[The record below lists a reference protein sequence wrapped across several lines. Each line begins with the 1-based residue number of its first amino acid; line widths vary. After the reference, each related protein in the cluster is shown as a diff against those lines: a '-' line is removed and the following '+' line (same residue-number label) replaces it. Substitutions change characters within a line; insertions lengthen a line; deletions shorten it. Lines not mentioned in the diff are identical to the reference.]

1 MSIKLISELEGQK
14 QQATSEFEILS
25 KQAQSLFDSGDQL
38 GAAKVTQKAQQYVDL
53 VNEADLM
60 IGNQKENIIRKLA
73 DGSFLSEKDPMEAPL
88 TTSEGIDNKLAKGL
102 SAVIG
107 QPVNMQSELGWEDRK
122 NLAFLT
128 DPSKD
133 EYLKEKYGG
142 QNVKTMNVMGAPVRL
157 INDGQGW
164 FPVDRYD
171 MTSKDFIDV
180 LGEVGPMI
188 GSIAGGIGG
197 AGLSKTPAGT
207 AIGSAAGYTAAGTLQ
222 DSLVKAVMG
231 AGEGFGN
238 SIMRRST
245 EAMIGLPIEYGVTKI
260 GGALLRDVATMRKGA
275 VSERTKLINEAGEFL
290 AKEGY
295 PTSLARFASGSV
307 ESQEKMLRAAQ
318 NLPNSKI
325 GQDLAFGAKRLAA
338 FMDDN
343 ISKQALPDSL
353 YEQTV
358 KAVKADNDLYLKQVA
373 ISDRATA
380 DTLRRSASEEMQ
392 RQMYKPKID
401 EGAAALYLQESLGKG
416 KAVAE
421 QAKKDVYDSFYQEAD
436 SVVSV
441 NPIELAERLERSF
454 YGGASRPA
462 EIQKVIS
469 NLRARPQNANKII
482 DLQKQIDGGKLSPE
496 AESITRRKIQELEE
510 ISGPLSASQLDE
522 QVRIIR
528 DQAPSG
534 PVAGSGANE
543 LKRASSTAER
553 VVTQFRDDVYRNTYD
568 KSGKTKLYDK
578 WSDATNK
585 YQNFLDY
592 TQTDLAKILEN
603 RLGKTM
609 TSGDIMKAAYKSPE
623 DTNLIL
629 SAIKR
634 DDPANFPAFERS
646 MQESYLNKIG
656 LNGRQLGSGNEFN
669 FDERIVRELFDSGTG
684 VNGQRMVNKLKD
696 LQSYFNAQKLDSSK
710 ITFDDLKQLEGVV
723 SQDAIKEMKFS
734 IANRISNQ
742 QKAEKLGRNVL
753 IKDVLNGHKE
763 SITRGEFPRALFDA
777 EPAQVKKVFSKLN
790 PAEQKAIRED
800 FAEHV
805 FSRYPGDPD
814 STAMRLQ
821 LWDGDR
827 FLKDVAANP
836 KLKQNMEIA
845 LGEDFVNRM
854 TAASRLTEATQTVSK
869 GASIKPTGVAT
880 PKEARFFIP
889 IGPIMNSIGT
899 RATAAMYRAGSLFP
913 LLGKMSQKE
922 LTQEQFQ
929 KETSK
934 ALGTALLTANGI
946 QATLQT
952 GKYDPEWSRRLGQT
966 LGTASK
972 DSIDYAK
979 AFGYGTRF

>member
-1 MSIKLISELEGQK
+1 MSIKVISELEGQK
-14 QQATSEFEILS
+14 QQATSEFKLLS
-25 KQAQSLFDSGDQL
+25 EQAQSLFNSGDQL
-38 GAAKVTQKAQQYVDL
+38 GAAKATQKAQQYVDL
-53 VNEADLM
+53 VNKADL
-60 IGNQKENIIRKLA
+60 IIRNQKENIVRKLA

-133 EYLKEKYGG
+133 EYLKEKYGEP
-142 QNVKTMNVMGAPVRL
+142 NVKTMNVMGAPVRL
-157 INDGQGW
+157 INDGNGW

-171 MTSKDFIDV
+171 LTSKDFADAV
-180 LGEVGPMI
+180 GEIVPMA
-188 GSIAGGIGG
+188 GSVVGGIGG
-197 AGLSKTPAGT
+197 AALSKTPVGT
-207 AIGSAAGYTAAGTLQ
+207 SIGSAAGYTAAGTLQ
-222 DSLVKAVMG
+222 DSLAKAVLG

-260 GGALLRDVATMRKGA
+260 GGALLRDVATMRKGK

-338 FMDDN
+338 FMSDEVPRANLPTVLYDD
-343 ISKQALPDSL
+343 AL
-353 YEQTV
+353 
-358 KAVKADNDLYLKQVA
+358 KALKADQDLYLKQVA
-373 ISDRATA
+373 ISDNATA
-380 DTLRRSASEEMQ
+380 QILRRSASEEMQ

-401 EGAAALYLQESLGKG
+401 EGAAALYLKESLGKG
-416 KAVAE
+416 KAVAKK
-421 QAKKDVYDSFYQEAD
+421 AKKDVYDSFYQEAD
-436 SVVSV
+436 SLVSV
-441 NPIELAERLERSF
+441 NPIELAERIERSF

-496 AESITRRKIQELEE
+496 AESITRRKIQELDE

-543 LKRASSTAER
+543 LKRASSNAER
-553 VVTQFRDDVYRNTYD
+553 VITQFRDDVYKNQ
-568 KSGKTKLYDK
+568 GLYDK

-592 TQTDLAKILEN
+592 TQTDLSKILEDK
-603 RLGKTM
+603 LGKTM
-609 TSGDIMKAAYKSPE
+609 TSGAVMKAAFKSPE
-623 DTNLIL
+623 DAKLIL
-629 SAIKR
+629 STIKR
-634 DDPANFPAFERS
+634 DDPKNFPAFKRS
-646 MQESYLNKIG
+646 MQESYMNRIG
-656 LNGRQLGSGNEFN
+656 LNGKQLGSSDGFD
-669 FDERIVRELFDSGTG
+669 FDERIVKELFGSENG
-684 VNGQRMVNKLKD
+684 VKGQQMVNKLID
-696 LQSYFNAQKLDSSK
+696 LQSYFKAQKLDPSK
-710 ITFDDLKQLEGVV
+710 ITFDDLKQLEGVM
-723 SQDAIKEMKFS
+723 SQDAVKEMKFY
-734 IANRISNQ
+734 IANRVSNQ
-742 QKAEKLGRNVL
+742 QHAEKLGRNVL

-763 SITRGEFPRALFDA
+763 SITRGEFPRALYDA
-777 EPAQVKKVFSKLN
+777 EPTQVKKVFSKLN
-790 PAEQKAIRED
+790 PAEQKATRED
-800 FAEHV
+800 FAEYV

-814 STAMRLQ
+814 STVMRLQ
-821 LWDGDR
+821 LWDGDH
-827 FLKDVAANP
+827 FLKDIAANP

-880 PKEARFFIP
+880 PKEARFFVP

-913 LLGKMSQKE
+913 LLGKMAQKE

>member
-1 MSIKLISELEGQK
+1 MSIKTISELEAQK
-14 QQATSEFEILS
+14 QQATSEFEQLGQ
-25 KQAQSLFDSGDQL
+25 QAQSLFDSGDQL
-38 GAAKVTQKAQQYVDL
+38 GAAKVTQKAQQYIGF
-53 VNEADLM
+53 VNEIDFA
-60 IGNQKENIIRKLA
+60 IGNEKESITRKLA
-73 DGSFLSEKDPMEAPL
+73 DGSFLSEKDPMEGPL

-188 GSIAGGIGG
+188 GSVAGGVGG
-197 AGLSKTPAGT
+197 AALSKSPAGT

-222 DSLVKAVMG
+222 DSLAKAVLG
-231 AGEGFGN
+231 AGEGFGD

-260 GGALLRDVATMRKGA
+260 GGSLLRDVATMRKGA
-275 VSERTKLINEAGEFL
+275 ASERTKLINEASEFL
-290 AKEGY
+290 ANEGY
-295 PTSLARFASGSV
+295 PTSLARFAGGSV
-307 ESQEKMLRAAQ
+307 EKQQKMLRAAQ

-325 GQDLAFGAKRLAA
+325 GQDLAFGAKRLEA
-338 FMDDN
+338 FMDASVPKASLPSVLYDDTL
-343 ISKQALPDSL
+343 KAL
-353 YEQTV
+353 
-358 KAVKADNDLYLKQVA
+358 KADHELYLKQVA
-373 ISDRATA
+373 ISDEKLAW
-380 DTLRRSASEEMQ
+380 TLRTNLDTDIQKRLVRPQIQEE
-392 RQMYKPKID
+392 
-401 EGAAALYLQESLGKG
+401 AAADYLKATLGKARSSAQ
-416 KAVAE
+416 KA
-421 QAKKDVYDSFYQEAD
+421 KNDIYDPFYEKAD
-436 SVVSV
+436 NIISVD
-441 NPIELAERLERSF
+441 PIVLARKIEDQYF
-454 YGGASRPA
+454 KQGVRPP
-462 EIQKVIS
+462 EIDKFITE
-469 NLRARPQNANKII
+469 LRARPQNAKTIAALQAKINSGS
-482 DLQKQIDGGKLSPE
+482 LTAEVKELSE
-496 AESITRRKIQELEE
+496 REIRRLEN
-510 ISGPLSASQLDE
+510 ISGPLNASQLDE
-522 QVRIIR
+522 QFRKIR
-528 DQAPSG
+528 DLAPTG
-534 PVAGSGANE
+534 PIAGTGATQ
-543 LKRASSTAER
+543 LKTQVKNAEG
-553 VVTQFRDDVYRNTYD
+553 VLQQFRDDVYKKAGLYENWAAATEKMNNFRQYT
-568 KSGKTKLYDK
+568 KTDI
-578 WSDATNK
+578 SE
-585 YQNFLDY
+585 
-592 TQTDLAKILEN
+592 ILEGGI
-603 RLGKTM
+603 GKEM
-609 TSGDIMKAAYKSPE
+609 TSRKVMDTAYSSPE
-623 DTNLIL
+623 NTRLIL
-629 SAIKR
+629 SAVKR
-634 DDPANFPAFERS
+634 DDPTNYAAFAES
-646 MQESYLNKIG
+646 MRESYFNRVG
-656 LNGRQLGSGNEFN
+656 LNGRGIGSGDGFK
-669 FDERIVRELFDSGTG
+669 FDERIVRELYGDENPMLG
-684 VNGQRMVNKLKD
+684 VRMVKKLEG
-696 LQSYFNAQKLDSSK
+696 LQSAFKIQKLDPSK
-710 ITFDDLKQLEGVV
+710 ISMDDVRQLEGVL
-723 SQDAIKEMKFS
+723 SQDGVADMTSAIVSRAEAS
-734 IANRISNQ
+734 

-753 IKDVLNGHKE
+753 IKDILNGHKE

-790 PAEQKAIRED
+790 SAEQKAIRED
-800 FAEHV
+800 FAEHI

-880 PKEARFFIP
+880 PKEARFFVP

>member
-1 MSIKLISELEGQK
+1 MSIKVISELENQK

-25 KQAQSLFDSGDQL
+25 KQAKSLFDSGDQL
-38 GAAKVTQKAQQYVDL
+38 GAAKATQKAQQYVDF
-53 VNEADLM
+53 VAKADLM
-60 IGNQKENIIRKLA
+60 IGDQKENVVRKLA

-133 EYLKEKYGG
+133 EYLKKKYGG

-180 LGEVGPMI
+180 LGEVGPMV
-188 GSIAGGIGG
+188 GSVAGGIGG

-207 AIGSAAGYTAAGTLQ
+207 AIGSAAGYAAAGTLQ
-222 DSLVKAVMG
+222 DSLAKAVLG
-231 AGEGFGN
+231 AGEGFRD

-275 VSERTKLINEAGEFL
+275 ISERTKLINEAGEFL

-325 GQDLAFGAKRLAA
+325 GQDFAFGAKRLAA
-338 FMDDN
+338 FMDD
-343 ISKQALPDSL
+343 SVSRQALPDRL
-353 YEQTV
+353 YADAE
-358 KAVKADNDLYLKQVA
+358 KALKADHDLYLKQVA
-373 ISDRATA
+373 ISDSATA
-380 DTLRRSASEEMQ
+380 ETLRKSASEEMQ

-401 EGAAALYLQESLGKG
+401 EGAAALYLKESLGKG

-421 QAKKDVYDSFYQEAD
+421 QAKKDVYNSFYQEAD

-441 NPIELAERLERSF
+441 NPIELAEKLERSF

-543 LKRASSTAER
+543 LKRAASTAER
-553 VVTQFRDDVYRNTYD
+553 VVTQFRDDVY
-568 KSGKTKLYDK
+568 KKQGLYDK

-592 TQTDLAKILEN
+592 TQTDLAKILEGK
-603 RLGKTM
+603 LGKTM

-623 DTNLIL
+623 DANLIL
-629 SAIKR
+629 SVIKR

-656 LNGRQLGSGNEFN
+656 LNGKQLGSGDGFD

-684 VNGQRMVNKLKD
+684 VNGQRMVGKLKD
-696 LQSYFNAQKLDSSK
+696 LQSYFKTQKLDPSK

-734 IANRISNQ
+734 ISNRISNQ

-763 SITRGEFPRALFDA
+763 SITRGEFPKALFDA

-880 PKEARFFIP
+880 PKEARFFVP

-922 LTQEQFQ
+922 LTQERFQ
-929 KETSK
+929 RETSK

-979 AFGYGTRF
+979 AFGYGARF

>member
-1 MSIKLISELEGQK
+1 MSIKVISELEGQK
-14 QQATSEFEILS
+14 QQATSEFKLLS
-25 KQAQSLFDSGDQL
+25 EQAQSLFNSGDQL
-38 GAAKVTQKAQQYVDL
+38 GAAKATQKAQQYVDL
-53 VNEADLM
+53 VNKADL
-60 IGNQKENIIRKLA
+60 IISNQKENIVRKLA

-133 EYLKEKYGG
+133 EYLKGKYGEL
-142 QNVKTMNVMGAPVRL
+142 NVKTMNVMGAPVRL
-157 INDGQGW
+157 INDGSGW

-171 MTSKDFIDV
+171 LTSKDFADAI
-180 LGEVGPMI
+180 GEIVPMA
-188 GSIAGGIGG
+188 GSVVGGIGG
-197 AGLSKTPAGT
+197 AALSKTPAGT
-207 AIGSAAGYTAAGTLQ
+207 SIGSAAGYTAAGTLQ
-222 DSLVKAVMG
+222 DSLAKAVLG

-260 GGALLRDVATMRKGA
+260 GGALLRDAATMRKGA
-275 VSERTKLINEAGEFL
+275 ISERTKLINEAGEFL

-338 FMDDN
+338 FMSDEVPRANLPTVLYDDA
-343 ISKQALPDSL
+343 IKAL
-353 YEQTV
+353 
-358 KAVKADNDLYLKQVA
+358 KADNDLYLKQVA
-373 ISDRATA
+373 ISDNATA
-380 DTLRRSASEEMQ
+380 QILRRSASEEMQ
-392 RQMYKPKID
+392 KQMYKPKID
-401 EGAAALYLQESLGKG
+401 EGAAALYLKESLGKG

-421 QAKKDVYDSFYQEAD
+421 QAKKDIYDPFYEEAD
-436 SVVSV
+436 SLVSV
-441 NPIELAERLERSF
+441 NPIELAERIERSF
-454 YGGASRPA
+454 YGGASRPV

-553 VVTQFRDDVYRNTYD
+553 VVTQFRDDVY
-568 KSGKTKLYDK
+568 KKQGLYDK
-578 WSDATNK
+578 WSNATNK

-592 TQTDLAKILEN
+592 TQTDLAKILESK
-603 RLGKTM
+603 LGKTM

-629 SAIKR
+629 STIKR

-656 LNGRQLGSGNEFN
+656 LNGRQLGSSDGFD

-696 LQSYFNAQKLDSSK
+696 LQSYFKAQKLDPSK

-723 SQDAIKEMKFS
+723 SQDAIKETKFY

-742 QKAEKLGRNVL
+742 QHAEKLGRNVL

-763 SITRGEFPRALFDA
+763 SITRGEFPKALYDA

-790 PAEQKAIRED
+790 PAEQKATRED
-800 FAEHV
+800 FAEYV

-814 STAMRLQ
+814 STVMRLQ
-821 LWDGDR
+821 LWNGDR

-836 KLKQNMEIA
+836 KLKQNMDIA

-854 TAASRLTEATQTVSK
+854 TAASRLTEATRTVSN
-869 GASIKPTGVAT
+869 GASIKPTGVIT
-880 PKEARFFIP
+880 EKGARGFIP
-889 IGPIMNSIGT
+889 IGPVMNSIGT

-913 LLGKMSQKE
+913 LLGKMAQKE

-934 ALGTALLTANGI
+934 ALGRALLTANGI

>member
-14 QQATSEFEILS
+14 QQATSEFELLS

-60 IGNQKENIIRKLA
+60 IGNQKENITRKLA
-73 DGSFLSEKDPMEAPL
+73 DGSFLNERDPMEAPL
-88 TTSEGIDNKLAKGL
+88 TTSEGIDTRLAKGL
-102 SAVIG
+102 AAVIG

-133 EYLKEKYGG
+133 EYLKGKYGEP
-142 QNVKTMNVMGAPVRL
+142 NVKTMNVMGAPVRL
-157 INDGQGW
+157 INDGSGW

-171 MTSKDFIDV
+171 LTSKDFADAI
-180 LGEVGPMI
+180 GEIVPMA
-188 GSIAGGIGG
+188 GSVVGGIGG
-197 AGLSKTPAGT
+197 AALSKTPAGT
-207 AIGSAAGYTAAGTLQ
+207 SIGSAAGYTAAGTLQ
-222 DSLVKAVMG
+222 DSLAKAVLG

-260 GGALLRDVATMRKGA
+260 GGALLRDAATMRKGA
-275 VSERTKLINEAGEFL
+275 ISERTNLINEAGEFL

-307 ESQEKMLRAAQ
+307 ESQERMLRAAQ

-338 FMDDN
+338 FMSDEVPRANLPTVLYDDA
-343 ISKQALPDSL
+343 IKAL
-353 YEQTV
+353 
-358 KAVKADNDLYLKQVA
+358 KADQDLYLKQVA
-373 ISDRATA
+373 ISDNATA
-380 DTLRRSASEEMQ
+380 QILRRSASEEMQ
-392 RQMYKPKID
+392 KQMYKPKID
-401 EGAAALYLQESLGKG
+401 EGAAALYLKESLGKG

-436 SVVSV
+436 SLVSV
-441 NPIELAERLERSF
+441 NPIELAERIERSF
-454 YGGASRPA
+454 YGGASRPV

-482 DLQKQIDGGKLSPE
+482 DLQKKIDGGKLSPE

-510 ISGPLSASQLDE
+510 VSGPLSASQLDE

-553 VVTQFRDDVYRNTYD
+553 VVTQFRDDVY
-568 KSGKTKLYDK
+568 KKQGLYDK
-578 WSDATNK
+578 WSNATNK

-592 TQTDLAKILEN
+592 TQTNLAKILESK
-603 RLGKTM
+603 LGKTM
-609 TSGDIMKAAYKSPE
+609 TSGDIMKAAYKSSE

-634 DDPANFPAFERS
+634 DDPSNFPAFERS

-656 LNGRQLGSGNEFN
+656 LNGRQLGSSDGFD

-684 VNGQRMVNKLKD
+684 VNGQRMVNKLNG
-696 LQSYFNAQKLDSSK
+696 LQSYFKAQKLDPSK
-710 ITFDDLKQLEGVV
+710 ITLDDLKQLEGVV
-723 SQDAIKEMKFS
+723 SQDSIKEITSS
-734 IANRISNQ
+734 IASRVSNQ
-742 QKAEKLGRNVL
+742 QNAEKLGRNVL

-763 SITRGEFPRALFDA
+763 SITRGEFPKALYDA

-790 PAEQKAIRED
+790 TAEQKAIRED
-800 FAEHV
+800 FAEYV

-854 TAASRLTEATQTVSK
+854 TAASRLTEATRTVSN
-869 GASIKPTGVAT
+869 GAGIKPTGVVT
-880 PKEARFFIP
+880 EKGARGFIP
-889 IGPIMNSIGT
+889 IGPVMNSIGT

-913 LLGKMSQKE
+913 LLGKMAQKE

>member
-14 QQATSEFEILS
+14 QQATSEFELLS

-38 GAAKVTQKAQQYVDL
+38 GAAKATQKAQQYVDL
-53 VNEADLM
+53 VSEADLM
-60 IGNQKENIIRKLA
+60 IGNQKENIVRKLA

-133 EYLKEKYGG
+133 EYLKEKYGD
-142 QNVKTMNVMGAPVRL
+142 QNVKTMNVMGKPVRL
-157 INDGQGW
+157 INDGSSW

-207 AIGSAAGYTAAGTLQ
+207 AIGSAAGYAAAGTLQ
-222 DSLVKAVMG
+222 DSLAKAVMG

-275 VSERTKLINEAGEFL
+275 ISERTKLINEAGEFL

-325 GQDLAFGAKRLAA
+325 GQDLAFGAKRLAT
-338 FMDDN
+338 FMDD
-343 ISKQALPDSL
+343 SVSRQALPDSL

-373 ISDRATA
+373 ISDSATA
-380 DTLRRSASEEMQ
+380 ETLKRSASEEMQ

-469 NLRARPQNANKII
+469 NLRSRPQNANKII

-496 AESITRRKIQELEE
+496 AESITRRKIQELDE

-553 VVTQFRDDVYRNTYD
+553 VVTQFRDDVY
-568 KSGKTKLYDK
+568 KKQGLYDK

-880 PKEARFFIP
+880 PKEARFFVP

>member
-1 MSIKLISELEGQK
+1 MSIKVISELEGQK
-14 QQATSEFEILS
+14 QQATSEFKLLS
-25 KQAQSLFDSGDQL
+25 EQAQSLFNSGDQL
-38 GAAKVTQKAQQYVDL
+38 GAAKATQKAQQYVDL
-53 VNEADLM
+53 VNKADL
-60 IGNQKENIIRKLA
+60 IIRNQKENIVRKLA

-133 EYLKEKYGG
+133 EYLKEKYGEP
-142 QNVKTMNVMGAPVRL
+142 NVKTMNVMGAPVRL
-157 INDGQGW
+157 INDGNGW

-171 MTSKDFIDV
+171 LTSKDFADAV
-180 LGEVGPMI
+180 GEIVPMA
-188 GSIAGGIGG
+188 GSVVGGIGG
-197 AGLSKTPAGT
+197 AALSKTPVGT
-207 AIGSAAGYTAAGTLQ
+207 SIGSAAGYTAAGTLQ
-222 DSLVKAVMG
+222 DSLAKAVLG

-260 GGALLRDVATMRKGA
+260 GGALLRDVATMRKGK

-295 PTSLARFASGSV
+295 PTSLARFAGGSV
-307 ESQEKMLRAAQ
+307 EKQEKMLRAAQ

-325 GQDLAFGAKRLAA
+325 GQDLAFGAKRFSA
-338 FMDDN
+338 FMDDQVP
-343 ISKQALPDSL
+343 KGALPTVL
-353 YEQTV
+353 YDDTI
-358 KAVKADNDLYLKQVA
+358 KALKADNDLYLKQVA
-373 ISDRATA
+373 ISDNATA
-380 DTLRRSASEEMQ
+380 QILRRSASEEMQ

-401 EGAAALYLQESLGKG
+401 EGAAALYLKESLGKG
-416 KAVAE
+416 KAIAE

-441 NPIELAERLERSF
+441 NPIELAERIERSF

-553 VVTQFRDDVYRNTYD
+553 VVTQFRDDVY
-568 KSGKTKLYDK
+568 KKQGLYDK

-592 TQTDLAKILEN
+592 TQTDLSKILEGK
-603 RLGKTM
+603 LGKTM
-609 TSGDIMKAAYKSPE
+609 TSGDVMRAAYKSPE
-623 DTNLIL
+623 DAKLIL
-629 SAIKR
+629 SVIKR
-634 DDPANFPAFERS
+634 DDPANFAKFEES
-646 MQESYLNKIG
+646 MQEAYINSIG
-656 LNGRQLGSGNEFN
+656 LNGRKLGSSEGFD
-669 FDERIVRELFDSGTG
+669 FDERIVRELFGSENG
-684 VNGQRMVNKLKD
+684 VKGQRMVNKLID
-696 LQSYFNAQKLDSSK
+696 LQAYFKAQKLDPSK

-723 SQDAIKEMKFS
+723 SQDAIKEMKFH

-742 QKAEKLGRNVL
+742 QHAEKLGRNVL

-763 SITRGEFPRALFDA
+763 SITRGEFPRALYDA

-790 PAEQKAIRED
+790 PAEQKATRED
-800 FAEHV
+800 FAEYV

-814 STAMRLQ
+814 STVMRLQ
-821 LWDGDR
+821 LWNGDHFR
-827 FLKDVAANP
+827 KDIAANP

-854 TAASRLTEATQTVSK
+854 IAASRLTEATQTVSK

-880 PKEARFFIP
+880 PKEARFFVP

-913 LLGKMSQKE
+913 LLGKMAQKE

-929 KETSK
+929 RETSK

-952 GKYDPEWSRRLGQT
+952 GRYDPEWSRRLGQT

>member
-1 MSIKLISELEGQK
+1 MSTKAISELEGQK
-14 QQATSEFEILS
+14 QQAVSEFEVLS

-38 GAAKVTQKAQQYVDL
+38 GAAKVTQKAQGYANLIGEV
-53 VNEADLM
+53 DLM
-60 IGNQKENIIRKLA
+60 INNQKQDIVKKLS
-73 DGSFLSEKDPMEAPL
+73 DGSFLSEREPMDAPL
-88 TTSEGIDNKLAKGL
+88 TTAESIDNKLAKGL

-133 EYLKEKYGG
+133 EYLKEKYGEP
-142 QNVKTMNVMGAPVRL
+142 NVKTMNVMGAPVRL
-157 INDGQGW
+157 INDGNGW

-171 MTSKDFIDV
+171 LTSKDFTDAVGEIVPMAGSV
-180 LGEVGPMI
+180 L
-188 GSIAGGIGG
+188 GGIGG
-197 AGLSKTPAGT
+197 ATLSKSPAGT
-207 AIGSAAGYTAAGTLQ
+207 AIGSAAGYTAAGTFQ
-222 DSLVKAVMG
+222 DSLARAVLG

-238 SIMRRST
+238 SITRRST

-260 GGALLRDVATMRKGA
+260 GGTLLRNAATMRKGN
-275 VSERTKLINEAGEFL
+275 VSERTKLINEAGEFFTN
-290 AKEGY
+290 EGY

-307 ESQEKMLRAAQ
+307 ESQKKMIRAAQ

-325 GQDLAFGAKRLAA
+325 GQDLAFGAKRLEA

-343 ISKQALPDSL
+343 VLKQALPDRL
-353 YEQTV
+353 YADAE
-358 KAVKADNDLYLKQVA
+358 KALKIDQDLYLKQVA
-373 ISDRATA
+373 ISDKATA
-380 DTLRRSASEEMQ
+380 DILRKSASEEMQ

-401 EGAAALYLQESLGKG
+401 ESAAALYLKESLGKS
-416 KAVAE
+416 KAIAE

-441 NPIELAERLERSF
+441 NPIELAEKIEKSF

-462 EIQKVIS
+462 EIQKVIN
-469 NLRARPQNANKII
+469 NLRARPQNAKRIF
-482 DLQKQIDGGKLSPE
+482 DLQKQIDGGKLSPQ
-496 AESITRRKIQELEE
+496 AQDITRRKIQELEQ

-534 PVAGSGANE
+534 PVAGSGVNE

-553 VVTQFRDDVYRNTYD
+553 VVTQFRDDVY
-568 KSGKTKLYDK
+568 KKQGLYEK
-578 WSDATNK
+578 WADATNK

-592 TQTDLAKILEN
+592 TQTDIAKILEN
-603 RLGKTM
+603 KLGKTM
-609 TSGDIMKAAYKSPE
+609 TSGDIIKAAYKSSE
-623 DTNLIL
+623 DARLIL
-629 SAIKR
+629 SVIKR
-634 DDPANFPAFERS
+634 DDPKNFPAFERS

-656 LNGRQLGSGNEFN
+656 LNGKQLGSSESFD
-669 FDERIVRELFDSGTG
+669 FDERIVRELFGSE
-684 VNGQRMVNKLKD
+684 NEIKGQRMVNKLSD
-696 LQSYFNAQKLDSSK
+696 LQSYFKAQKLDPSK
-710 ITFDDLKQLEGVV
+710 ITFDDLKQLEGVL
-723 SQDAIKEMKFS
+723 SQDAIKEVTS
-734 IANRISNQ
+734 NIATRISNQ
-742 QKAEKLGRNVL
+742 QQAEKLGRNVL

-763 SITRGEFPRALFDA
+763 SITRGEFPKALFDA
-777 EPAQVKKVFSKLN
+777 EPAQVKKVFSKLS
-790 PAEQKAIRED
+790 PSEQKSLRED

-814 STAMRLQ
+814 STVMRLK

-827 FLKDVAANP
+827 FIKDVAANP
-836 KLKQNMEIA
+836 KLRQNMEIA
-845 LGEDFVNRM
+845 LGEDFVKKM
-854 TAASRLTEATQTVSK
+854 TAASRLTEATQTVSGGTK
-869 GASIKPTGVAT
+869 MQPRGVAT
-880 PKEARFFIP
+880 EKGITTIIP
-889 IGPIMNSIGT
+889 IAPVLDAIGT

-929 KETSK
+929 RETSK
-934 ALGTALLTANGI
+934 ALSTALLTANGI